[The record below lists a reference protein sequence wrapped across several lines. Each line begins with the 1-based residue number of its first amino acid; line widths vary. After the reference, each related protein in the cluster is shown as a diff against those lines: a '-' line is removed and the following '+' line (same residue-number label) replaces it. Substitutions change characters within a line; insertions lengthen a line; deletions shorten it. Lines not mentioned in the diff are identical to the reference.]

1 MHFVLRDHVG
11 NVVSSGSTGTVMIT
25 DDHKADYRPMMSSV
39 PSSACA
45 TPSSSGT
52 AKYRV
57 DPTSNGFSSSSESG
71 VNETTV
77 GHNPKKRKPTEDARS
92 PTMPSKA
99 PHPSINGQ
107 RSSAESSSV
116 YRHRSRASINSVSS
130 GVLSP
135 PSITNSGTTTAATSP
150 QSSVEPS
157 FKAPTMESFTF
168 RANTATPAMK
178 TNGSILETSAADHS
192 NTTLPVIHRIIP
204 SSGSVRGGIEVTLLG
219 TGFINGL
226 VAKFGDNRSMA
237 THVWNSTTVVTHLP
251 PSHVAGPV
259 VVSFDGWI
267 MSDSQ
272 VFSYYDDTDQ
282 QLIELALQVVGL
294 KMNGK
299 MEDARDIARR
309 IIGNS
314 TGLDAEQLQTRLN
327 NTYNNHSSS
336 IPPHELEYLIMKC
349 FDLIDFDTHP
359 NLPSWQLTND
369 EGQTMLHLAAIL
381 GLDEVCSELVDRGA
395 RTDVRDNSGFTP
407 LHFAALKGHDDLV
420 QMLMH
425 DPLEL
430 LQKAYTGQTALD
442 LAGEKLAETLFNRY
456 IRPFKHSRNNSAM
469 TSPYLSSD
477 DESDEESVDAD
488 NEEAL
493 VRAASR
499 EQPQPGQLMRRGI
512 ADYFAGLRDNARNS
526 YQGFIENQQQQPF
539 WNHFLPDRLTH
550 RESSTSEPVPPPP
563 SYHEIFPEGN
573 DRPIDYSNAVIENE
587 TPSTS
592 NDDKQPTTNEH
603 ETTTATEST
612 EAAQE
617 DTTAKSEEEV
627 LEAWDKK
634 RKQLNNDR
642 MLFFFWLPVFIF
654 TLVWF
659 SMKLVAYM
667 NSVDT
672 DSVKQQFLDVIKTV
686 IGVGKKTSHML
697 SNDNR
702 QITVE

>member
-1 MHFVLRDHVG
+1 
-11 NVVSSGSTGTVMIT
+11 MIT

-45 TPSSSGT
+45 TPSSSNYRGDT
-52 AKYRV
+52 A
-57 DPTSNGFSSSSESG
+57 SNGFSSSSESG
-71 VNETTV
+71 ANEV
-77 GHNPKKRKPTEDARS
+77 VAHNPKKRKPIEEPRS
-92 PTMPSKA
+92 PSMPSKA

-116 YRHRSRASINSVSS
+116 YRHRSRASVASVSS
-130 GVLSP
+130 GGVLSP
-135 PSITNSGTTTAATSP
+135 PSFTNSGTTTAATSP

-157 FKAPTMESFTF
+157 IKVPTMESFTF
-168 RANTATPAMK
+168 RANPAPVMK
-178 TNGSILETSAADHS
+178 TNGTMLETSAADYS

-237 THVWNSTTVVTHLP
+237 THVWNSTTVVAHLP

-314 TGLDAEQLQTRLN
+314 TGLDAEQLQSRLN

-336 IPPHELEYLIMKC
+336 IPPHELEHLLMKC
-349 FDLIDFDTHP
+349 FDLIDFDTNS
-359 NLPSWQLTND
+359 NLPSWQLAND

-395 RTDVRDNSGFTP
+395 RTDAKDKSGFTP
-407 LHFAALKGHDDLV
+407 LHFAALHQHDDLV

-425 DPLEL
+425 DPSEL

-442 LAGEKLAETLFNRY
+442 LAGEKMAEALFNRY
-456 IRPFKHSRNNSAM
+456 IQPFKHSRNNSAM
-469 TSPYLSSD
+469 TTPYSSDGD

-512 ADYFAGLRDNARNS
+512 ADYFAGLRDNARTS

-550 RESSTSEPVPPPP
+550 REPSTSEPVPPPP

-587 TPSTS
+587 TPSTT
-592 NDDKQPTTNEH
+592 NDDKPRTTTNEQEATTNT
-603 ETTTATEST
+603 ETTTE
-612 EAAQE
+612 EPE
-617 DTTAKSEEEV
+617 ETTAKSEEEV
-627 LEAWDKK
+627 LEAWNKK

-672 DSVKQQFLDVIKTV
+672 DSVKQQFLDVVKTI

-702 QITVE
+702 QVTVE